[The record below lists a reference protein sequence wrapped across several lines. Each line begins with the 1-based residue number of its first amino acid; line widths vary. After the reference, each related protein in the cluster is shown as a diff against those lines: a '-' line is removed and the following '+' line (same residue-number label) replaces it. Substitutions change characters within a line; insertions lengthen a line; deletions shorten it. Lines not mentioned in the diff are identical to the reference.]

1 MKTIKP
7 IVLFTLSFLAV
18 NNLQAQID
26 VKGKVKDKTTNR
38 ADSKVDQT
46 IDKGL
51 DKIEEGIGNVFR
63 KKPKTEDEKEEPE
76 NQETPENANKPG
88 GATNQSAGTNAGSA
102 APEGLK
108 GYSKFDFV
116 PGENTIAYDD
126 FSRVDIGDFP
136 GDWNSST
143 SGEVVTLNNAPG
155 KFLMIADNGTIY
167 PEYLKDIPE
176 NSTIEFTAVVGG
188 DPSGNYEGFFF
199 SFVDAA
205 SPNLFTP
212 KDNGAVRVFIHPGHR
227 STSIEATG
235 LDGSVKVQ
243 NLNKQEQFTAD
254 NRVVKVS
261 IWRQKTRIRVYLNE
275 RKVWDI
281 PRAFEPGINY
291 KITFTRSFFGNSSEE
306 DPDRLYL
313 SNFKVAVGNPDTRNK
328 LLTEGKF
335 VTNAISFDVNKATV
349 KAESYP
355 TIKEIATVLTENP
368 NVRIKVIGHTDSDGA
383 AATNLTLSKQRA
395 EAVKQALV
403 TEFGIAASRIEVDGL
418 GSSKPIDT
426 ETTATAKAKNRRV
439 EFVKL

>member
-1 MKTIKP
+1 MKNLKSLT
-7 IVLFTLSFLAV
+7 LFTIGFFTLT
-18 NNLQAQID
+18 NLQAQID
-26 VKGKVKDKTTNR
+26 VKEKAKDKTISR
-38 ADSKVDQT
+38 ADSKVDET

-51 DKIEEGIGNVFR
+51 DKIEEGIGNFFK
-63 KKPKTEDEKEEPE
+63 KKPKAEGGKEEQGSE
-76 NQETPENANKPG
+76 KKTDNAEKTEG
-88 GATNQSAGTNAGSA
+88 TTSKSAGSSTTP
-102 APEGLK
+102 APETLK

-155 KFLMIADNGTIY
+155 KFLMIADNGTVY

-176 NSTIEFTAVVGG
+176 NATIEFTAVVGG
-188 DPSGNYEGFFF
+188 NPSVNYEGFYF

-205 SPNLFTP
+205 STNLFSPEERGST
-212 KDNGAVRVFIHPGHR
+212 RVYIHPGHS
-227 STSIEATG
+227 STRIVTRG
-235 LDGSVKVQ
+235 IDGSVKVENSNPQ
-243 NLNKQEQFTAD
+243 NLFNAE
-254 NRVVKVS
+254 NRVIKVS

-281 PRAFEPGINY
+281 PRAFEPGMNY

-306 DPDRLYL
+306 DPDMLYL

-335 VTNAISFDVNKATV
+335 VTNAITFDVNKATV

-355 TIKEIATVLTENP
+355 TIKEIATVLSENP
-368 NVRIKVIGHTDSDGA
+368 NVRVKVIGHTDSDGA

-403 TEFGIAASRIEVDGL
+403 TEFGISASRIEVDGL
-418 GSSKPIDT
+418 GSTKPLDT